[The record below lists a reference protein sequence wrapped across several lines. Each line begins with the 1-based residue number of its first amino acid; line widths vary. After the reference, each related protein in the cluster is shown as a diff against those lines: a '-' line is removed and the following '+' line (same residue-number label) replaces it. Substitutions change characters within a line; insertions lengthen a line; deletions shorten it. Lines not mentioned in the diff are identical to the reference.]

1 MAVVKS
7 DPLGKFRVMQEQM
20 SRLLNKSRENVDD
33 EPLEQGEW
41 KPPVDIWEDRHS
53 VIVKMELPEM
63 DEQDIGLRI
72 EDNVLIIEGE
82 RRLEHGGE
90 QQSYLRVERA
100 YGGFR
105 RSFAL
110 PVAIDQER
118 IRASCERGV
127 LKVVLPK
134 KEEGMTAEGM
144 LPEEG

>member
-20 SRLLNKSRENVDD
+20 SRLLDKSREHVDD
-33 EPLEQGEW
+33 EPLEQAGW

-53 VIVKMELPEM
+53 VTVKMDLPEM
-63 DEQDIGLRI
+63 DEQDIRLRI
-72 EDNVLIIEGE
+72 EDNALIIEGE
-82 RRLEHGGE
+82 RRLEHGGGE
-90 QQSYLRVERA
+90 QSYLRVERA
-100 YGGFR
+100 YGGFS

-110 PVAIDQER
+110 PVAIDQEH